1 MHEKNTQTSQPHVEE
16 ECVLNQEPPCGNI
29 DAGGTIDDV
38 EKIQRNSDSDP
49 SGTEELEDQLEEDK
63 EAENESEECVH
74 EVERGA
80 MAHTPETAPKE
91 ASTVLNTNS
100 SGRNDN
106 KNTSPGNDSKKNK
119 PAATKRILA
128 VDGEMFFVSKGMEK
142 KFGFKKMV
150 KAGR

>member
-1 MHEKNTQTSQPHVEE
+1 MHEKNTQTSKPDVEE
-16 ECVLNQEPPCGNI
+16 ECVLNQEPPRGNI
-29 DAGGTIDDV
+29 DADGTIDDV
-38 EKIQRNSDSDP
+38 EKIQRNSDSD
-49 SGTEELEDQLEEDK
+49 SAEEMEDHLDEDK
-63 EAENESEECVH
+63 EDENEAEECVQD
-74 EVERGA
+74 VEGGA

-91 ASTVLNTNS
+91 AASMVLNTNS

-128 VDGEMFFVSKGMEK
+128 VDGETFFVSKEMEK

>member
-16 ECVLNQEPPCGNI
+16 ECVLNQEPPCSNI
-29 DAGGTIDDV
+29 DAVGTIDYV
-38 EKIQRNSDSDP
+38 EKIQRNSDSD
-49 SGTEELEDQLEEDK
+49 SCANEELEDQLDEDN
-63 EAENESEECVH
+63 EAENEAEECVQ

-80 MAHTPETAPKE
+80 MAHTPETAQKE
-91 ASTVLNTNS
+91 AFVLNTNS
-100 SGRNDN
+100 SGPNDK